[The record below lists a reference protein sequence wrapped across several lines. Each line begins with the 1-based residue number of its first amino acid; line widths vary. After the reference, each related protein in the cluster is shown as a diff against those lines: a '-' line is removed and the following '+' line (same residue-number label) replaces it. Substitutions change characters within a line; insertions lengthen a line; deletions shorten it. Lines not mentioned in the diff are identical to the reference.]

1 MFKKRSYWIVLIIIF
16 VLTGSG
22 FYYYTT
28 TVASNDTQA
37 EEEPELQTAVARQ
50 GDLTVFAS
58 AAGQVV
64 PAAEMGLGFD
74 ESGTIA
80 EILVQVG
87 DEVEA
92 GQALARLQTDETP
105 ESIAAA
111 LAEAELNVIKAQQ
124 ALDDIYA
131 NAELDA
137 ANALLAIEAAQKG
150 MEDLLSSDLEASS
163 AWQAV
168 VEAEDAVDTA
178 QRDVYISRA
187 TAGQADIDAAYAA
200 MLLAENALE
209 KQQDNFKSYAD
220 LREDSVR
227 RASAQSKLSEAQAAY
242 DDAVRNYTA
251 MTSTMDEEAQAIADA
266 KLATA
271 QAQLADAQREWERV
285 KDGPSAGDIAMAEA
299 ELAAAQAEW
308 EVREDGPDPAEI
320 VLAEAELANAQAKL
334 DLAQEEQAVIELVSP
349 INGTILAIEA
359 SIGESIGTSPF
370 ITLADLEQPLME
382 VYLDETDLDKVAVG
396 FEAEVIFD
404 AFPGDTFT
412 GHIVLVDP
420 SLSTVSNVQV
430 VRTLVS
436 LDADSFAKP
445 LSLPVGL
452 NASVDIIGGRAEN
465 AVLVPVEALRELGPE
480 EYAVFVVED
489 GEPTL
494 RIVEVGLID
503 FVSAEII
510 SGLDAG
516 EIVTTGIVETE

>member
-1 MFKKRSYWIVLIIIF
+1 
-16 VLTGSG
+16 
-22 FYYYTT
+22 
-28 TVASNDTQA
+28 
-37 EEEPELQTAVARQ
+37 
-50 GDLTVFAS
+50 
-58 AAGQVV
+58 
-64 PAAEMGLGFD
+64 
-74 ESGTIA
+74 
-80 EILVQVG
+80 
-87 DEVEA
+87 
-92 GQALARLQTDETP
+92 
-105 ESIAAA
+105 
-111 LAEAELNVIKAQQ
+111 
-124 ALDDIYA
+124 
-131 NAELDA
+131 
-137 ANALLAIEAAQKG
+137 
-150 MEDLLSSDLEASS
+150 
-163 AWQAV
+163 
-168 VEAEDAVDTA
+168 
-178 QRDVYISRA
+178 
-187 TAGQADIDAAYAA
+187 
-200 MLLAENALE
+200 
-209 KQQDNFKSYAD
+209 
-220 LREDSVR
+220 
-227 RASAQSKLSEAQAAY
+227 
-242 DDAVRNYTA
+242 
-251 MTSTMDEEAQAIADA
+251 
-266 KLATA
+266 
-271 QAQLADAQREWERV
+271 LADAEREWERV

-308 EVREDGPDPAEI
+308 EVLEDGPDPAEI